1 MVERLYY
8 DSKTGNVDRF
18 VRKVAELTGWE
29 ILRIGEG
36 TLVNQ
41 PGHFITFTTKFG
53 DVPDQSVAF
62 VRLNRHQL
70 KSVSSSGNRNW
81 GQNFG
86 RAGDRL
92 AEEFDLPLLFKFE
105 LSGTNQDVECFIN
118 KIATYHDYNK
128 KMDIAQ

>member
-18 VRKVAELTGWE
+18 VRKVAEQTGWE